1 MSKII
6 LETERLILRESTA
19 DDAEAVFEFNSNPE
33 VIRYTSEAA
42 AIDVNAVRTFLTGYS
57 DYKKYGYGRWLV
69 NYKPDNKIIGFSGLK
84 YLEHKNATDLGYR
97 FLPEYWGKG
106 IATESSKAV
115 IKYAFEELNLS
126 HLIAFVIPENVNSG
140 KVLKKCGFELVG
152 MEKYEESDEELI
164 KKFILYP

>member
-19 DDAEAVFEFNSNPE
+19 DDTEAVFEFNSNPE
-33 VIRYTSEAA
+33 VIRYTGDDLATDIS
-42 AIDVNAVRTFLTGYS
+42 AIRTFLAGYS
-57 DYKKYGYGRWLV
+57 DYKKYGYGRWMV
-69 NYKPDNKIIGFSGLK
+69 IYKPDNKIIGFSGLK
-84 YLEHKNATDLGYR
+84 YLEYKNATDLGYR

-115 IKYAFEELNLS
+115 IKYAFEKLNLT
-126 HLIAFVIPENVNSG
+126 HLIAFVVPENTNSS
-140 KVLKKCGFELVG
+140 KVLEKCGFEYVG
-152 MEKYEESDEELI
+152 MEKYDETDEDFI